1 MAQFCQRQR
10 ESDSRADYW
19 SLISRPRTEPLCRG
33 SQEAPKGEI
42 PVTYYG
48 IEEVIKS
55 SFGLSKTSDTTTQKH
70 NEDLVYM
77 CKYIHFVLVF
87 QKKCHNYLWKTR
99 AVWLHVL
106 VGRAFLQLDTFC
118 QCLEHVET
126 GTLKNKTSCAR
137 SVHGS
142 LTMLTAFHTVS
153 VAWPF
158 ARNSILLPSQNTLMG
173 VFKSLLCFINYLLL
187 YTI

>member
-1 MAQFCQRQR
+1 MRSRGQMAQFCQRKR
-10 ESDSRADYW
+10 ESDRRADYC
-19 SLISRPRTEPLCRG
+19 SLISRLRTELLCRD

-55 SFGLSKTSDTTTQKH
+55 SFGLWKTSDTTTQTY

-106 VGRAFLQLDTFC
+106 VGLAFLQLDTFC

-126 GTLKNKTSCAR
+126 GIWRTKPR
-137 SVHGS
+137 V
-142 LTMLTAFHTVS
+142 HTVYRVHS
-153 VAWPF
+153 P
-158 ARNSILLPSQNTLMG
+158 R
-173 VFKSLLCFINYLLL
+173 LLL
-187 YTI
+187 FTLSQWLDLLLVTASSCQIRILWWVFSRHSSAL